1 MRFLLMMTAI
11 SEGAFLENG
20 IAFSGVVCY
29 NLGVRVGEQL
39 AYKSGI
45 T

>member
-1 MRFLLMMTAI
+1 MMTVI

-29 NLGVRVGEQL
+29 NLGVRVGGRLARVNRNLGEQ
-39 AYKSGI
+39 YE
-45 T
+45 